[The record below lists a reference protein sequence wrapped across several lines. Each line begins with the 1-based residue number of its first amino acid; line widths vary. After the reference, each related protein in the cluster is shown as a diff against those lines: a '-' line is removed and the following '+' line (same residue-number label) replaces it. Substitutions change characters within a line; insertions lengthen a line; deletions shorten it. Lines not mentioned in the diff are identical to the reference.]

1 MTMLEHALAFAAR
14 GWSVFPCH
22 PATKQP
28 LVKSDVAGEGGL
40 KLATTDE
47 TQIRAWWQ
55 RWPQAMIGLPTG
67 APIGAFVVDVDA
79 GEDKATGEIF
89 EAAALQVNLERAI
102 GAPLP
107 PTRYALTPRGGV
119 HLYFQL
125 PGDGSEIGNRANL
138 LGKGSRID
146 IRGDGG
152 YVIAPPSV
160 RKDGVAYAWGDEH
173 LDVAIAPPALV
184 DLILRRGAF
193 EEKPSGPGQGS
204 GIGARAA
211 AGVRP
216 PAGKGGTI
224 AAGDE
229 AVRKYGLSALDAE
242 LQSVRQAGK
251 GSRNDALNIASLKLA
266 QLVAAGALHESFVRA
281 ALENAAADCGLI
293 RDDGLRAV
301 KATIESGF
309 RKGRTQP
316 RDLDEIRR
324 LAADRQ
330 SRPRSRRDGGSVTR
344 DDGRREDADAA
355 DRMSSSR
362 RPPSAAGDARP
373 PNDSNPPDSSVAPA
387 PPPASNDKPSSQT
400 GAARVSVGGWGA
412 GGEPPQSP
420 AETAE
425 ARNMRLAFFPL
436 TDLGNAERFRERY
449 KDRLLWCA
457 AIGWLTWDGRRW
469 SREGA
474 EELVKIAEHDTVRL
488 IQEEAKALRES
499 GCKDDKDAPWGAR
512 DFVFKTDRDGNRTL
526 YSDKIAAW
534 GRSSEAVN
542 KLGALS
548 KRGAPYF
555 AVPIDKLDADKM
567 KINVRNGTLVVA
579 KRAESDYVD
588 FRPHDPAD
596 MITKLA
602 PVDYDPEAARPVFD
616 GFLERVQPRVEMRA
630 FLQQWLGVSLTG
642 VTEQLLAFLY
652 GKGSNG
658 KSVLMDA
665 VSYVAGDYGETVPIE
680 TFLDHGKSRGAGQ
693 ATPDLAILPGVRM
706 LRTSEPEKGAK
717 LAEALVKLV
726 TGGEPIQARHLNRDF
741 FKFYPQFK
749 LTMSGNYRP
758 TISGA
763 DEGIWRR
770 VRLVPFSVTIPKE
783 ERDIHLGDKL
793 RAEGA
798 GILNWLLDGLRIW
811 LDKGLQEPEDV
822 VQATA
827 EYRAASDPL
836 GRFLSACVAD
846 SIGDRVQSSVLHQVY
861 EAWCKA
867 SGENAWKNRG
877 LSLAMQERGYK
888 SKQSNVMWFLDIKLT
903 KGVSDFLDH
912 EGNPLRMRDDGEK
925 ETAYAGAIEI

>member
-1 MTMLEHALAFAAR
+1 MTMLEHALALAGR

-22 PATKQP
+22 PGTKQP

-47 TQIRAWWQ
+47 TTIRAWWQ

-89 EAAALQVNLERAI
+89 EAAALQINLERAI
-102 GAPLP
+102 GTKLP

-119 HLYFQL
+119 HFYFQL
-125 PGDGSEIGNRANL
+125 PADGSEIGNRANL

-160 RKDGVAYAWGDEH
+160 RKDGVAYAWGDEQ
-173 LDVAIAPPALV
+173 LDVAIAPAALV

-193 EEKPSGPGQGS
+193 EEKPAQGSGQGS

-211 AGVRP
+211 AGVKP
-216 PAGKGGTI
+216 PAGKGDTI

-242 LQSVRQAGK
+242 LQTVRKAGQ
-251 GSRNDALNIASLKLA
+251 GGRNDALNIASLKLA
-266 QLVAAGALHESFVRA
+266 QLVAAGALNESFVRA

-301 KATIESGF
+301 RATIESGF
-309 RKGRTQP
+309 RKGRSQP
-316 RDLDEIRR
+316 RDLNEIRR
-324 LAADRQ
+324 QAADRQ
-330 SRPRSRRDGGSVTR
+330 SRPRGRRDGAGVTR

-355 DRMSSSR
+355 DRVSSSGR
-362 RPPSAAGDARP
+362 LGAAGDARP
-373 PNDSNPPDSSVAPA
+373 PDDFNPPDSSVAPA
-387 PPPASNDKPSSQT
+387 PPPGTNGKPSSQT
-400 GAARVSVGGWGA
+400 GAVPQSAGGWGA
-412 GGEPPQSP
+412 GGEPPRPP
-420 AETAE
+420 AEADDV
-425 ARNMRLAFFPL
+425 RNMRLAFFPL

-449 KDRLLWCA
+449 KDRLLWCP

-474 EELVKIAEHDTVRL
+474 EELVKIAEHDTVRS
-488 IQEEAKALRES
+488 IQDEAKELKAS
-499 GCKDDKDAPWGAR
+499 GCKDDPDPPRGAR
-512 DFVFKTDRDGNRTL
+512 DFVFKVDRDGNKTL
-526 YSDKIAAW
+526 YSDKVAAW

-555 AVPIDKLDADKM
+555 VVSIDKLDADKM

-579 KRAESDYVD
+579 KRAEGDYVE

-602 PVDYDPEAARPVFD
+602 PVDYDPDAERKVFD
-616 GFLERVQPRVEMRA
+616 AFLERVQPRVEMRA
-630 FLQQWLGVSLTG
+630 FLQQWLGVSMTG

-665 VSYVAGDYGETVPIE
+665 VSFVAGDYGETVPIE

-758 TISGA
+758 TISGT

-836 GRFLSACVAD
+836 GRFLGACVAD
-846 SIGDRVQSSVLHQVY
+846 SLGDRVQSSVLHQVY

-903 KGVSDFLDH
+903 KSVNDFVDAD
-912 EGNPLRMRDDGEK
+912 GNPLRMRDDGEK
-925 ETAYAGAIEI
+925 ETADVGAIEI

>member
-1 MTMLEHALAFAAR
+1 MSMLEHALAFAAR

-22 PATKQP
+22 PGTKQP

-47 TQIRAWWQ
+47 AQIRAWWQ

-89 EAAALQVNLERAI
+89 EAAALQINLERAI
-102 GAPLP
+102 GGRLP

-125 PGDGSEIGNRANL
+125 PADSSEIGNRANL

-160 RKDGVAYAWGDEH
+160 RKDGVAYAWGAEQ

-193 EEKPSGPGQGS
+193 EEKPAQGS

-211 AGVRP
+211 AGVKP
-216 PAGKGGTI
+216 PSGTI

-251 GSRNDALNIASLKLA
+251 GGRNDALNIASLKLA

-330 SRPRSRRDGGSVTR
+330 SRPRGRRDGGSVTR

-355 DRMSSSR
+355 DRVHSPR
-362 RPPSAAGDARP
+362 RSPSAAGEARP
-373 PNDSNPPDSSVAPA
+373 PDASNPPDSSFAPA
-387 PPPASNDKPSSQT
+387 PPPETNGKPSSQT
-400 GAARVSVGGWGA
+400 GAVRQSAGGWGA
-412 GGEPPQSP
+412 GGEPPQPP

-449 KDRLLWCA
+449 KDRLLWCP

-499 GCKDDKDAPWGAR
+499 GCKDDKDAPRGAR

-526 YSDKIAAW
+526 YSDKVAAW

-555 AVPIDKLDADKM
+555 AVAIDKLDADKM

-579 KRAESDYVD
+579 KRAEGDYVD

-602 PVDYDPEAARPVFD
+602 PVDFDPEAARPVFD

-665 VSYVAGDYGETVPIE
+665 VSFVAGDYGETVPIE

-758 TISGA
+758 TISGT

-836 GRFLSACVAD
+836 GRFLGACVAD

-925 ETAYAGAIEI
+925 ETADAGAIEI

>member
-1 MTMLEHALAFAAR
+1 MSILDHALAYAAR
-14 GWSVFPCH
+14 GWPVFPCH
-22 PATKQP
+22 PKTKQP
-28 LVKSDVAGEGGL
+28 LVKSDVEGEGGY
-40 KLATTDE
+40 KLATIEADT
-47 TQIRAWWQ
+47 IRAWWK
-55 RWPQAMIGLPTG
+55 RWPRAMIGFSPG
-67 APIGAFVVDVDA
+67 AIGVFVVDFDA
-79 GEDKATGEIF
+79 GEDKKTGEIF
-89 EAAALQVNLERAI
+89 EAAALQLALEGAI
-102 GAPLP
+102 GGQLP
-107 PTRYALTPRGGV
+107 VTLFTRTPRGGV
-119 HLYFQL
+119 HLWFQK
-125 PGDGSEIGNRANL
+125 PDDVDEILNRSNL
-138 LGKGSRID
+138 LGPQSRTD
-146 IRGDGG
+146 IRGDNG
-152 YVIAPPSV
+152 YVVLPPSL
-160 RKDGVAYAWGDEH
+160 RDDGVAYTWGGHAET
-173 LDVAIAPPALV
+173 AIAPSPAALV
-184 DLILRRGAF
+184 DLVLRRGAF
-193 EEKPSGPGQGS
+193 EEKPAQGS

-211 AGVRP
+211 AGVKP
-216 PAGKGGTI
+216 PAGKGDGAI
-224 AAGDE
+224 AAGDD
-229 AVRKYGLSALDAE
+229 AVRKYCLAALDAE
-242 LQSVRQAGK
+242 LQSVRNAGQ
-251 GSRNDALNIASLKLA
+251 GGRNDALNIASLKLA
-266 QLVAAGALHESFVRA
+266 QFVAAGGLNESFVRA
-281 ALENAAADCGLI
+281 SLENAAADCGLI

-324 LAADRQ
+324 QAADRQ
-330 SRPRSRRDGGSVTR
+330 SRPRGRGQGGSVTR
-344 DDGRREDADAA
+344 DDGRGEDADAA
-355 DRMSSSR
+355 DRMASSR
-362 RPPSAAGDARP
+362 RSPSAGDAQP
-373 PNDSNPPDSSVAPA
+373 PDDSNPPDSSVAPS
-387 PPPASNDKPSSQT
+387 PPPGMNGKPSSQT
-400 GAARVSVGGWGA
+400 GAARVSAGGWGA
-412 GGEPPQSP
+412 GGEPPKTP
-420 AETAE
+420 AETSE

-449 KDRLLWCA
+449 KDRLLWCP
-457 AIGWLTWDGRRW
+457 AIGWLSWDGRRW

-474 EELVKIAEHDTVRL
+474 EELVKIAEHDTVRM
-488 IQEEAKALRES
+488 IQEEAKELKAS
-499 GCKDDKDAPWGAR
+499 GCKDDKDAPRGAR
-512 DFVFKTDRDGNRTL
+512 DFVFKVDRDGNKTF
-526 YSDKIAAW
+526 YSEKVASW

-555 AVPIDKLDADKM
+555 AVSIDKLDADKM
-567 KINVRNGTLVVA
+567 KINVRNGTLVIA
-579 KRAESDYVD
+579 KREDADYVD

-602 PVDYDPEAARPVFD
+602 PVDFDPAAERSVFD
-616 GFLERVQPRVEMRA
+616 TFLARVQPQAEMRA

-758 TISGA
+758 TISGT

-770 VRLVPFSVTIPKE
+770 VRLVPFGVTIPKE

-793 RAEGA
+793 RAEA
-798 GILNWLLDGLRIW
+798 SGILNWLLDGLRVW
-811 LDKGLQEPEDV
+811 LDKGLQEPAEV
-822 VQATA
+822 VEATA
-827 EYRAASDPL
+827 EYRSASDPL
-836 GRFLSACVAD
+836 GRFLSACVVD
-846 SIGDRVQSSVLHQVY
+846 SLGDRVQSSVLHQVY

-877 LSLAMQERGYK
+877 LSLALQERGYK

-903 KGVSDFLDH
+903 KSVNDFVDH
-912 EGNPLRMRDDGEK
+912 EGNPLRMRADGEK
-925 ETAYAGAIEI
+925 EAVDAGDVEI

>member
-1 MTMLEHALAFAAR
+1 MSMLEHALALAGR

-47 TQIRAWWQ
+47 AQIRTWWQ

-67 APIGAFVVDVDA
+67 VPIGAFVVDVDA

-89 EAAALQVNLERAI
+89 EAAALQLNLERAI
-102 GAPLP
+102 GGPLP

-125 PGDGSEIGNRANL
+125 PAEGDIGNRANL

-160 RKDGVAYAWGDEH
+160 RKDGVVYAWGDEQ
-173 LDVAIAPPALV
+173 LEVAIAPAALV

-193 EEKPSGPGQGS
+193 EEKPGAGS

-211 AGVRP
+211 AGVKP
-216 PAGKGGTI
+216 PIDKSCEGTI
-224 AAGDE
+224 AAGDD
-229 AVRKYGLSALDAE
+229 AVRKYCLSALDAE
-242 LQSVRQAGK
+242 LQTVRNAGK
-251 GSRNDALNIASLKLA
+251 GGRNEALNIASLKLA
-266 QLVAAGALHESFVRA
+266 QFVAAGGLNESFVRA
-281 ALENAAADCGLI
+281 SLENAAADCGLI

-324 LAADRQ
+324 QAADRQ
-330 SRPRSRRDGGSVTR
+330 SRPRGRGQGAGVTR

-355 DRMSSSR
+355 DRLGFSG
-362 RPPSAAGDARP
+362 RPDAAGDARRPDDSHP
-373 PNDSNPPDSSVAPA
+373 PNSSFAPA
-387 PPPASNDKPSSQT
+387 PPLGMNGRPSSQT
-400 GAARVSVGGWGA
+400 GAAATSASGWGA
-412 GGEPPQSP
+412 GGAPPRPP
-420 AETAE
+420 AEDVDV
-425 ARNMRLAFFPL
+425 RNMRLAFFPL

-449 KDRLLWCA
+449 KDRLLWCPA
-457 AIGWLTWDGRRW
+457 TGWLTWDGRRW

-488 IQEEAKALRES
+488 IQDEARELKAS
-499 GCKDDKDAPWGAR
+499 GCKDKSDAKHGAR
-512 DFVFKTDRDGNRTL
+512 DFVFKTDRDGHETL
-526 YSDKIAAW
+526 YSDKVAAW

-555 AVPIDKLDADKM
+555 VVSIDKLDADKT
-567 KINVRNGTLVVA
+567 KINVRNGTLVIA
-579 KRAESDYVD
+579 KKSDGDYVE

-596 MITKLA
+596 MITKMA
-602 PVDYDPEAARPVFD
+602 PVDFDPAAGRDVFD
-616 GFLERVQPRVEMRA
+616 TFLARVQPQAEMRA
-630 FLQQWLGVSLTG
+630 FLQQWLGLSLTG
-642 VTEQLLAFLY
+642 VAEQMLAFLY

-758 TISGA
+758 TISGT

-770 VRLVPFSVTIPKE
+770 VRLVPFSITIPKE
-783 ERDIHLGDKL
+783 DRDIHLGDKL
-793 RAEGA
+793 RGEAS
-798 GILNWLLDGLRIW
+798 GILNWLLDGLRVW
-811 LDKGLQEPEDV
+811 LDKGLQEPADV
-822 VQATA
+822 LQATA
-827 EYRAASDPL
+827 DYRSASDPL
-836 GRFLSACVAD
+836 GRFLTACVTE
-846 SIGDRVQSSVLHQVY
+846 SLGDRVQSSVLHQVY

-877 LSLAMQERGYK
+877 LSLAMSERGYK
-888 SKQSNVMWFLDIKLT
+888 SKQSNVMWWLDIKLT
-903 KGVSDFLDH
+903 KSVNDFVDAD
-912 EGNPLRMRDDGEK
+912 GNALRMKDDGEK
-925 ETAYAGAIEI
+925 ETVDAGDIEI